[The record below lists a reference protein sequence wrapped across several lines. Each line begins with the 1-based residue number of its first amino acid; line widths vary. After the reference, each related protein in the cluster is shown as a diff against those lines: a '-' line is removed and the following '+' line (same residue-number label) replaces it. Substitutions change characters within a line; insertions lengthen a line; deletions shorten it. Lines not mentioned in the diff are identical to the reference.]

1 LAGIFVLNAFKNF
14 LTMLWRGRK
23 SVLEH
28 RSKRKEVPGC
38 SSFTDVFFIDAFH
51 GQEDLA
57 DSVNHLLV
65 VGFYLINVGYV
76 AFALRTRAKE
86 NAAPPPFP
94 PDILLT
100 PKAG

>member
-1 LAGIFVLNAFKNF
+1 
-14 LTMLWRGRK
+14 MLWRGRK

-65 VGFYLINVGYV
+65 VGFYRINVGYV
-76 AFALRTRAKE
+76 AFALRARAKE
-86 NAAPPPFP
+86 NAAPAPFP